1 MLYVAVIASIVVAL
15 VLESKIRAH
24 RRKSQRKALFT
35 FLVDEMG
42 EDESEVETLLAKIG
56 GQTS

>member
-15 VLESKIRAH
+15 LLESKIRA
-24 RRKSQRKALFT
+24 RRLKSHRKALFT

-42 EDESEVETLLAKIG
+42 EDKSEVETLFAKIG